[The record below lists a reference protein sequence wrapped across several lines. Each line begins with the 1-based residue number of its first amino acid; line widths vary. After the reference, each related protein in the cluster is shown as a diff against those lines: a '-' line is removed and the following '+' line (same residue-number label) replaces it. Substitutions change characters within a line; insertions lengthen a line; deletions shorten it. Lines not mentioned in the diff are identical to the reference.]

1 MVAKKFSAGATSA
14 EFKQGI
20 SEALFTSEDIRE
32 LLFEDIGVTLD
43 SPLSEQ
49 KDAFDSRVSQHLYID
64 DVIEKRGTYIFFEV
78 VFPMIRN
85 NTKNCEIIMYIMC
98 NTEIINTYT
107 NDKYFGNRID
117 SLLQMIED
125 KLINDTSNAQNFGI
139 GNLSL
144 DSVKPFSNKRMYGRQ
159 LRFIVSDF
167 R

>member
-1 MVAKKFSAGATSA
+1 MVAKKFSAGATSS

-20 SEALFTSEDIRE
+20 SEALFTSEDIRA
-32 LLFEDIGVTLD
+32 LLLEDTDATLD
-43 SPLSEQ
+43 SPLDIQ
-49 KDAFDSRVSQHLYID
+49 KGAFDSRVSQHLYID
-64 DVIEKRGTYIFFEV
+64 NVIEKSGSYIFFEV

-85 NTKNCEIIMYIMC
+85 NTKNCEVVMYIMC
-98 NTEIINTYT
+98 NIEIIDTYT

-125 KLINDTSNAQNFGI
+125 TLINDKSNAQNFGI

-144 DSVKPFSNKRMYGRQ
+144 DSAKPFMNKRMYGRT